1 VKFVLHL
8 VWTVLLLKFSLL
20 GLMAGWL
27 IYTIQTEGGR
37 AEPVP
42 PNDGHFITTRTGRV
56 FTQAAGPA
64 AGKTVLFIHGTAA
77 WSGFWRATIEKIG
90 GAGYRAVA
98 IDLPPFGFSEHDVS
112 GRYRRQDQAERI
124 LSLVEAMGSTRPIIV
139 GHSFGAG
146 PVVEAVL
153 KRPDMFGGLVIV
165 AGALALPAEGAEK
178 DRHPSLLAALL
189 AYPFAAQNLTA
200 ATITNGRLTRSFLAM
215 MVHNR
220 EAASADLADTLSRPM
235 SRAGTTAAYA
245 SWLPSLF
252 VDEGTALSGKPDNVR
267 RLAVSTAVVWG
278 RQDSVTPIAQG
289 ERIAGLIKGSTFH
302 VLDDVGHIPH
312 IEAPEVFESLLLRL
326 LDRLVQNQR

>member
-1 VKFVLHL
+1 MKLALRL
-8 VWTVLLLKFSLL
+8 VWTVLILKFSLL

-27 IYTIQTEGGR
+27 IYTTQTEGGR
-37 AEPVP
+37 AEPAP
-42 PNDGHFITTRTGRV
+42 PNYGNFITTRTGRV

-64 AGKTVLFIHGTAA
+64 AGKTVLFVHGTAA

-112 GRYRRQDQAERI
+112 GHYRRQDQAERI
-124 LSLVEAMGSTRPIIV
+124 LSLVEAIGSNRPIIV

-165 AGALALPAEGAEK
+165 AGALALPAEGADQ

-200 ATITNGRLTRSFLAM
+200 ATITNGWLTRYFLTM
-215 MVHNR
+215 MVHNK
-220 EAASADLADTLSRPM
+220 EAASEDLADTLRRPM

-245 SWLPSLF
+245 NWLPSLF
-252 VDEGTALSGKPDNVR
+252 VDEGTALSGKPDNFR
-267 RLAVSTAVVWG
+267 RLAMSTAVIWG
-278 RQDSVTPIAQG
+278 RQDTVTPIAQG
-289 ERIAGLIKGSTFH
+289 ERIASLITGSTFH
-302 VLDDVGHIPH
+302 ALEDIGHIPH
-312 IEAPEVFESLLLRL
+312 IEAPAMFEALLLSQ
-326 LDRLVQNQR
+326 LDRLVKNRR